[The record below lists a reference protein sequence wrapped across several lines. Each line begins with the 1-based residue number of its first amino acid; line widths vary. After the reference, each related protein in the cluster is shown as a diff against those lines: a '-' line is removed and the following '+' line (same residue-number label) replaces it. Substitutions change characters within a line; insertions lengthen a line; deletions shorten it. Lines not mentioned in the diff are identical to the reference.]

1 MLFMPSVAD
10 KAFMPSVVMLNAMM
24 PSVIMLNVV
33 APIKKAFNDVFING

>member
-1 MLFMPSVAD
+1 ML
-10 KAFMPSVVMLNAMM
+10 FMPSVVMLNVTM